1 MCSRG
6 PAFETLTVQDDT
18 DAEWVPETQLDTLDR
33 AKLLALRIFTHR
45 ALAHARS
52 STAHELAEMTFA
64 LLRAALVGKEEEE
77 SLDDDERDSRLVDQI
92 RRKNMAS

>member
-1 MCSRG
+1 MCSLR

-45 ALAHARS
+45 ALAE
-52 STAHELAEMTFA
+52 TTFA

-77 SLDDDERDSRLVDQI
+77 NLDDDERDSRLVDQV
-92 RRKNMAS
+92 RRKNTAS